1 MTQIELDNLIERN
14 KQLEHENKVLR
25 DRVIGFV
32 LDENT
37 EMTRLN
43 FLLKQSEKTNK
54 KLSAELFK
62 TKMFY

>member
-1 MTQIELDNLIERN
+1 MTQIEINNLIERN

-37 EMTRLN
+37 EITRLN
-43 FLLKQSEKTNK
+43 FLLEQAEKTNK
-54 KLSAELFK
+54 KLSAELFQA
-62 TKMFY
+62 KMFS